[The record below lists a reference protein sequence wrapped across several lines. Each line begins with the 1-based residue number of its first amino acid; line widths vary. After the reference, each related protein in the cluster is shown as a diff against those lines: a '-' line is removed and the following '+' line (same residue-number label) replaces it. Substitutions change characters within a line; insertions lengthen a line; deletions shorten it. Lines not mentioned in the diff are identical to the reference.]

1 MSEEGIKE
9 RAEAYM
15 KRERRPVGLLE
26 LRRILGVPPR
36 DAASLTKLLKSDRRF
51 YRVGSLWYVRKAPL
65 KIKVRLCPN
74 CGHRSV
80 KFEGGFYSCPNCE
93 LKFHFTWLL

>member
-1 MSEEGIKE
+1 MSGDGTKE

-15 KRERRPVGLLE
+15 RRERRPVGLLE
-26 LRRILGVPPR
+26 LRRHLGVPKKE
-36 DAASLTKLLKSDRRF
+36 AAHLTKLLRSDTRF
-51 YRVGSLWYVRKAPL
+51 YKVGSLWYVRKAPL
-65 KIKVRLCPN
+65 KIKVRMCPN

-80 KFEGGFYSCPNCE
+80 KYEGGFYNCHNCE